1 MLPDD
6 IIEKISEILCIYD
19 YSNIN
24 KYYTINKSFHNF
36 ISKYINKLNN
46 SQETFYMAT
55 QIKHW
60 RPELDQIEYLHNNFM
75 IFDDYISYLYWKN
88 NSKTYTNC
96 MNGLDNSVLLCDLYK
111 FTTLNTTFSTFNNNT
126 FLEETYEI
134 EDTTFISPSYIEEN
148 KNNICKLE
156 FNTYF
161 IYYFTEDFNHCYGIS
176 FIILPYFDERLLEI
190 SMYHSYNI
198 VKKNT
203 LANHNITKINN
214 IAF

>member
-19 YSNIN
+19 YSNIY
-24 KYYTINKSFHNF
+24 KYYTINKVFYKF
-36 ISKYINKLNN
+36 ISKYMNKLNN
-46 SQETFYMAT
+46 SQGQLYMAT
-55 QIKHW
+55 QIKHSCS
-60 RPELDQIEYLHNNFM
+60 ELKQIEYLYNNFM
-75 IFDDYISYLYWKN
+75 IFDDYNSYLYWKN
-88 NSKTYTNC
+88 NSKTYNNC
-96 MNGLDNSVLLCDLYK
+96 MNGLDNEILLCDLYK

-134 EDTTFISPSYIEEN
+134 EDITFICHSYIEEN
-148 KNNICKLE
+148 RKNISILK

-161 IYYFTEDFNHCYGIS
+161 IYYFTEDFNWCYGIS
-176 FIILPYFDERLLEI
+176 FIILPYFDKRLLEL

-214 IAF
+214 IDF

>member
-1 MLPDD
+1 MIPDD
-6 IIEKISEILCIYD
+6 IIETIAKILCIYD

-36 ISKYINKLNN
+36 ISKYMDKLNN
-46 SQETFYMAT
+46 SQENLYMAT

-75 IFDDYISYLYWKN
+75 IFDNYNSYLYWKN
-88 NSKTYTNC
+88 HSKTYKNY
-96 MNGLDNSVLLCDLYK
+96 MNGLDNGILLCDLYK

-134 EDTTFISPSYIEEN
+134 EDTTFISHSYIEEN
-148 KNNICKLE
+148 KKNISNLKFE
-156 FNTYF
+156 TYF
-161 IYYFTEDFNHCYGIS
+161 IYYFIEDFNHCYGIS
-176 FIILPYFDERLLEI
+176 FIILPYFDKRLLEI

-214 IAF
+214 IDF